1 MASKYYKGYKFIK
14 GGKSRPGI
22 IGVKPRS
29 GGVVD
34 EFKSKK
40 LKENDPDKKLRKEGK
55 LPPLKMF
62 KKKQDEK
69 KKRLEELRK
78 EFGGGKK

>member
-1 MASKYYKGYKFIK
+1 MASKYYKGYKFIT
-14 GGKSRPGI
+14 GGKTRPGI

-40 LKENDPDKKLRKEGK
+40 LKDVGK
-55 LPPLKMF
+55 TQK
-62 KKKQDEK
+62 D
-69 KKRLEELRK
+69 
-78 EFGGGKK
+78 